1 MSRILTKQSIKTVDK
16 NKLKKVKAIP
26 PIEYEPVNEVFLVG
40 RVTSLAVEK
49 VWQNRKR

>member
-1 MSRILTKQSIKTVDK
+1 MSKILPKKPIKTLDK
-16 NKLKKVKAIP
+16 NKLKKIKAIP

-49 VWQNRKR
+49 VLPSGD